1 MKKRNVYFSW
11 NAAEQARLLTATH
24 DEIVMYLVVLKPL
37 SDFKTGMVGTF
48 AKAPLTLTRLGEL
61 MGRPETQGRA
71 AVRYDWTEARRILER
86 LTARGLVSDVVNVRG
101 EALVLCLPLSPI
113 PTAGNKPKLSEDGD
127 HKSTVNPPVDALPED
142 TTDSRTVLTNI
153 GGIDQS
159 QKNINTD
166 SPPQIEPSES
176 SIKSVEV
183 RAEADAATTVA
194 ADEDDDDENFNPFRT
209 GARQVEPASEVRAA

>member
-11 NAAEQARLLTATH
+11 NAAEQARLINATH
-24 DEIVMYLVVLKPL
+24 DEIVMYLVILKPL

-61 MGRPETQGRA
+61 MGRPVTQGRA
-71 AVRYDWTEARRILER
+71 AVRYDGTEARRILER

-113 PTAGNKPKLSEDGD
+113 SATGYKPKLSEDGE
-127 HKSTVNPPVDALPED
+127 HKSTENPHVDALPED
-142 TTDSRTVLTNI
+142 TTDSSTVLTNI

-159 QKNINTD
+159 LKD
-166 SPPQIEPSES
+166 
-176 SIKSVEV
+176 IKYLLMT
-183 RAEADAATTVA
+183 R
-194 ADEDDDDENFNPFRT
+194 
-209 GARQVEPASEVRAA
+209 